1 MAKPKQYMREASI
14 DWQKQSFGSSDWA
27 ILLSQDMVVVK
38 SQFEKYELKAQTLP
52 FIGLCMLW
60 DATYPH

>member
-1 MAKPKQYMREASI
+1 MREASI

-38 SQFEKYELKAQTLP
+38 SQFEKYELM
-52 FIGLCMLW
+52 G
-60 DATYPH
+60 